1 MEEKLDD
8 HDYQQIGLGMDIG
21 QKALFLQIM
30 MLQVLTDQEIEKLV
44 LASGLI
50 KGVL

>member
-1 MEEKLDD
+1 
-8 HDYQQIGLGMDIG
+8 MDIG
-21 QKALFLQIM
+21 QKAFFSLVM

-50 KGVL
+50 KGGL